1 METVLEENTTP
12 TTTVADY
19 CRSVVAVEVKDE
31 AIRTISKRRG
41 TTSDADADELDD
53 RTLDLLKADIF
64 MWCQTLPNSSSQVK
78 DSDSNWSHSE
88 GGVRF
93 TSEDKKTLRRL
104 ANDIYTTYGEES
116 QGVSKFR
123 IVSGGIGN
131 IKRPL

>member
-1 METVLEENTTP
+1 MEAVLEENTTP

-19 CRSVVAVEVKDE
+19 CRSVVAVEITDS

-41 TTSDADADELDD
+41 TDADADADELDEK
-53 RTLDLLKADIF
+53 TLDLLKADVF

-93 TSEDKKTLRRL
+93 TAEDKKTLRRL
-104 ANDIYTTYGEES
+104 ANDIYTTYGEETK
-116 QGVSKFR
+116 GVSKFQ
-123 IVSGGIGN
+123 IISGGIGN
-131 IKRPL
+131 RKRPL